1 MSTAQFN
8 ALHAALAEG
17 LASVKA
23 AGQFKS
29 IALADARGLAWASDG
44 DVPIPDHLAA
54 IPSLIA
60 RAFADRQPLLRFY
73 SDKRMRFE
81 HRSDSL
87 AYIKKG
93 LQGAPADPV
102 FQLDMPGDKEAAE
115 GNEFVVGWDTSH
127 LVMRQIRV
135 SDEKWYLLGVTPNA
149 NAGRA
154 ALSKASPG
162 LASMLD
168 SVAKAGRGDAAVSAE
183 TEALHQRLNTAMN
196 VFRSSAPDV
205 LMAAVTSKDGFVV
218 ASLQDGAVDAELV
231 APLMGHSFLAI
242 QESTERL
249 CGATESA
256 MLKMEQG
263 ILLSRE
269 LSDDL
274 LFAVLLAPSAC
285 MGLVLSAFD
294 RAAVA
299 LRDALEALPA
309 AVAAPHAEEVMA

>member
-1 MSTAQFN
+1 MSTAQFH
-8 ALHAALAEG
+8 ALHAALTEG

-29 IALADARGLAWASDG
+29 IALADARGLAWASEG

-60 RAFADRQPLLRFY
+60 RAFADRQPLLRFF

-93 LQGAPADPV
+93 LQGVPADPV
-102 FQLDMPGDKEAAE
+102 FILDVPGDKEAAE
-115 GNEFVVGWDTSH
+115 GHEFVVGWDTSH
-127 LVMRQIRV
+127 LVMRQIQVR
-135 SDEKWYLLGVTPNA
+135 DETWYLLGVTPNA

-154 ALSKASPG
+154 ALAKAAPG
-162 LASMLD
+162 LALMLASAAD
-168 SVAKAGRGDAAVSAE
+168 SGGGDAGPSVDSD
-183 TEALHQRLNTAMN
+183 ALHHRLTAAME
-196 VFRSSAPDV
+196 VFRSSAPDI

-218 ASLQDGAVDAELV
+218 AALQDGAIDAELV

-242 QESTERL
+242 QESTQRL

-274 LFAVLLAPSAC
+274 LFAAMLAPAAC
-285 MGLVLSAFD
+285 TGLVLSAFD
-294 RAAVA
+294 KAAVA
-299 LRDALEALPA
+299 LRNALDALPA
-309 AVAAPHAEEVMA
+309 AVAAPRAEEVMA